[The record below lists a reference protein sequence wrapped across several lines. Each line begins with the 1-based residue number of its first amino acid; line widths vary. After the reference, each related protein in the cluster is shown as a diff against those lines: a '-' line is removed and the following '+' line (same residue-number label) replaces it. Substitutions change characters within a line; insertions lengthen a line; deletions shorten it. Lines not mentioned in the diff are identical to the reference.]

1 MVVRRTK
8 KIRKRRGSRTCG
20 YGMSKKHRGGGSRG
34 GRGNAGMLKHKKT
47 WMVKYDPD
55 HFGRKGFKV
64 PVKAKNVIKAITL
77 RDLDILARK
86 LGKSEIDVSELGYDK
101 ILSKGTLTQPL
112 TIKAKKVVERAR
124 KKIEE
129 SGGKVVDNA

>member
-1 MVVRRTK
+1 MVVRRAR

-34 GRGNAGMLKHKKT
+34 GRGRSGMMKQKKT
-47 WMVKYDPD
+47 WMVKNEPD
-55 HFGRKGFKV
+55 HFGRHGFKV
-64 PVKAKNVIKAITL
+64 PVKARNIVRAINL

-86 LGKSEIDVSELGYDK
+86 HKKTEIDISEFGYDK
-101 ILSKGTLTQPL
+101 ILSTGKLTQPL
-112 TIKAKKVVERAR
+112 TIKAKKIVERAR

-129 SGGKVVDNA
+129 SGGKVLENA

>member
-1 MVVRRTK
+1 MK
-8 KIRKRRGSRTCG
+8 Q
-20 YGMSKKHRGGGSRG
+20 
-34 GRGNAGMLKHKKT
+34 KKT

-64 PVKAKNVIKAITL
+64 PVKARNVVRAITL

-86 LGKSEIDVSELGYDK
+86 IGKTEIDISEFGYDK
-101 ILSKGTLTQPL
+101 VLSKGSLTQPL
-112 TIKAKKVVERAR
+112 TIKAGKIVERAR

-129 SGGKVVDNA
+129 SGGKVVGNA

>member
-34 GRGNAGMLKHKKT
+34 GRGNSGLMKQKKT

-64 PVKAKNVIKAITL
+64 PVKARNVVRAITL

-86 LGKSEIDVSELGYDK
+86 IGKTEIDISEFGYDK
-101 ILSKGTLTQPL
+101 VLSKGSLTQPL
-112 TIKAKKVVERAR
+112 TIKAGKIVERAR

-129 SGGKVVDNA
+129 SGGKVVGNA